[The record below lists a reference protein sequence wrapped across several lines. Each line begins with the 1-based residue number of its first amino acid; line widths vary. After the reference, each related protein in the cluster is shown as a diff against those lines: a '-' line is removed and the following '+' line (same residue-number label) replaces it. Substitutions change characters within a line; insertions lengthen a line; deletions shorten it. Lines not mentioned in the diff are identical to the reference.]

1 MPIQEILKRA
11 AKEQDRLQKE
21 ETTPTLVQKAGSPDA
36 ELMSSLLKRTS
47 VLEKHVI
54 TYQKELKDKNAMI
67 DGLRSKLEIIE
78 KASSGKKEEVSYLE
92 TLKVNNLVI
101 AE

>member
-1 MPIQEILKRA
+1 M
-11 AKEQDRLQKE
+11 
-21 ETTPTLVQKAGSPDA
+21 QKAGSPDA

-54 TYQKELKDKNAMI
+54 TYQKELKEKNAMI
-67 DGLRSKLEIIE
+67 EGLRSKLEIME
-78 KASSGKKEEVSYLE
+78 RAGSANKEEVSYLE
-92 TLKVNNLVI
+92 TLKVISLVI